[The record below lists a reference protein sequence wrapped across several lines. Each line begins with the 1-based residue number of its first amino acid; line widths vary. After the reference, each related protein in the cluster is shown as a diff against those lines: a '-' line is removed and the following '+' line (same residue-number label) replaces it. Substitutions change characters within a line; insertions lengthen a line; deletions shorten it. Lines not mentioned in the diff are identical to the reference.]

1 MHKVM
6 TILLLIFI
14 IILYVFLKPRKNK
27 INIIKELTTLKT
39 QTVNLLNKTLKID
52 TSKLVDFHIPDVHC
66 EGIIDH
72 IMSPDELFKLSSTN
86 PNLYKK
92 LIECNYTK
100 TVGLLHGFVLWT
112 NLSKTKDMK
121 SFQYFIDCVNKIV
134 WSDPT
139 LFNNFHSTKSKIGI
153 CIV

>member
-1 MHKVM
+1 MI
-6 TILLLIFI
+6 TLSLLILI

-27 INIIKELTTLKT
+27 INILKELVTLKI

-66 EGIIDH
+66 EGIIDR

-92 LIECNYTK
+92 LVECNYTK

-112 NLSKTKDMK
+112 DLSKTKDMK

-139 LFNNFHSTKSKIGI
+139 LFNNFHSIKSKIGT

>member
-134 WSDPT
+134 WSDPA